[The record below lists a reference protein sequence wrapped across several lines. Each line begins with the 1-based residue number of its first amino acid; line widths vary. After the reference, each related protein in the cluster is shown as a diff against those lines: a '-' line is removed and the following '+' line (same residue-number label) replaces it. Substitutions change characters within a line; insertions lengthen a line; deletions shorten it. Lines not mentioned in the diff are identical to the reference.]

1 MCRISQ
7 KVFSLKI
14 NNLLHNQFTQF
25 FLLQESGKCKSTVR
39 RKMSSSISLPS
50 FRLPS
55 KAKFWKK
62 RRSED
67 LGDSDPSYRAI
78 YLGNVLTGWA
88 KGKSSNQRICSIKIS
103 REI

>member
-1 MCRISQ
+1 M
-7 KVFSLKI
+7 
-14 NNLLHNQFTQF
+14 
-25 FLLQESGKCKSTVR
+25 LQESGKR
-39 RKMSSSISLPS
+39 RLTIRRNMSSSISLPS

-88 KGKSSNQRICSIKIS
+88 KGKFQMLCIHFRSYIIFITRTYIHDH
-103 REI
+103 

>member
-1 MCRISQ
+1 M
-7 KVFSLKI
+7 
-14 NNLLHNQFTQF
+14 
-25 FLLQESGKCKSTVR
+25 LQESGKR
-39 RKMSSSISLPS
+39 RLTIRRNMSSSISLPS

-88 KGKSSNQRICSIKIS
+88 KGKFQTSIFITSICTILHRLIQQNDY
-103 REI
+103 